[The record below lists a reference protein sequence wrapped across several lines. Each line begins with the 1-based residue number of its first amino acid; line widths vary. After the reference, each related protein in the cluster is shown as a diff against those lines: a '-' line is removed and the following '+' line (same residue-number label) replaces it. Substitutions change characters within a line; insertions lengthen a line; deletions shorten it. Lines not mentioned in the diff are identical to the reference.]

1 LSIATTTVVFVVYD
15 DGYGSLGGEAVAEYG
30 GGAVIGG
37 GYEESIGGG

>member
-1 LSIATTTVVFVVYD
+1 LSIATTTVVFVVY